1 MSIVVTGASGH
12 LGRLTVES
20 LLERGVPASEIT
32 ATARAVDRLHD
43 LAERGVTVR
52 AADYTDSASLRAAF
66 HGADRLLLVS
76 SHLVPDRV
84 AQHRNV
90 IEAAREAGVSL
101 LAYTSI
107 VNAGTSGILIAAD
120 HVATEAL
127 IVDSGLPFV
136 LLRNSWYNENYTAS
150 IPTYLERGTVIGSAG
165 AGLVS
170 AAARADYAEAA
181 AEVLTGQ
188 GHENR
193 VYELGGDPAFTL
205 AQLAAEITR
214 QSGTAVHYADLS
226 EADHVSALTVA
237 GMPQAFAQVMADADQ
252 GIARGDLH
260 TDSGDLVRLLGRP
273 TTPLAATIAAALQ
286 VPAAPRQ

>member
-52 AADYTDSASLRAAF
+52 AADYTDPASLRAAF

-101 LAYTSI
+101 QAYTSI

-150 IPTYLERGTVIGSAG
+150 IPAYLERGTVIGSAG
-165 AGLVS
+165 DGLVS

-214 QSGTAVHYADLS
+214 QSGTAVHYTDLS

-237 GMPQAFAQVMADADQ
+237 GMPQAFAQIMADADQ

-260 TDSGDLVRLLGRP
+260 TDSGDLTRLLGRP